1 MKKQSIFRKIL
12 YWILEKIGVIVK
24 AEVDKKEMCRRAV
37 DSGVCPKSCEN
48 CAWNRRTYEQ
58 K

>member
-24 AEVDKKEMCRRAV
+24 TEV